1 MRTACHVL
9 PLSAWPLISMGTPR
23 GKGFFSPQLF
33 FLNTNEVTEVSNDSD
48 DPHGI
53 ARIQEKVW
61 LPPKPCLYNPAVEVV
76 SSLRGAYGRIAK
88 TGARL
93 SLLCRSP

>member
-1 MRTACHVL
+1 MRTACQVL
-9 PLSAWPLISMGTPR
+9 PLSALPLISMGSPR
-23 GKGFFSPQLF
+23 GKGFPPF

-61 LPPKPCLYNPAVEVV
+61 LPPKPCLYNPAVEIV
-76 SSLRGAYGRIAK
+76 SSLRGAYDRIAK

-93 SLLCRSP
+93 SLLCRPP